1 MELAARSFAS
11 DTGCCGVGIRGSIR
25 DKMGFT
31 TYSTFSTS
39 PGFLLL
45 IGDVRNW
52 EVFSYYANKE
62 WEKDYITREN
72 FTQFEQLPADEWTKA
87 DVWDASV
94 LEDEFW

>member
-1 MELAARSFAS
+1 MW
-11 DTGCCGVGIRGSIR
+11 RGS
-25 DKMGFT
+25 T
-31 TYSTFSTS
+31 TSLLNTVVDSSPLGPYSTFSAS

-72 FTQFEQLPADEWTKA
+72 FTQFEKLPADEWTKA